1 MSKTKIEWA
10 DRVWNPV
17 TGCTKVSQG
26 CKHCYAE
33 IFYERFHGHG
43 SFKNVQCHQD
53 RLSMPKSWKD
63 PSVVFVNSMSDL
75 FHEEVPFLFINA
87 VFSVMSDIDHHKYL
101 ILTKRPERMVE
112 FWKWKKD
119 QFGIPW
125 QPKSNVWMGVSI
137 EDQKTAEQRIPL
149 LLNIDTPIR
158 FLSCEPLLGPLDISS
173 WLYPKELI
181 GMEVSNLEETEF
193 SLLKN
198 GIHWVIAGG
207 ESGPGARPMHPDWAR
222 SLRDQCAAADV
233 PFFFKQW
240 GEWISEDQ
248 IDQEINC
255 KKSSKRLI
263 SLSTGQLVQQARV
276 GKKNAGRLLDGKLY
290 DGYPL

>member
-33 IFYERFHGHG
+33 RFYERFHGHG
-43 SFKNVQCHQD
+43 SFKEVQCHQS
-53 RLSMPKSWKD
+53 RLSLPSLWKD
-63 PSVVFVNSMSDL
+63 PSIVFVNSMSDL
-75 FHEEVPFLFINA
+75 FHEEVPFEFINA

-101 ILTKRPERMVE
+101 LLTKRAERMKQ
-112 FWKWKKD
+112 FWKWKED

-125 QPKSNVWMGVSI
+125 MPGFNVWMGVSA
-137 EDQKTAEQRIPL
+137 EDQKTLEERIPFL
-149 LLNIDTPIR
+149 IGIDAGIK
-158 FLSCEPLLGPLDISS
+158 FLSCEPLLGPIQLPVDCNDGS
-173 WLYPKELI
+173 
-181 GMEVSNLEETEF
+181 GFVD
-193 SLLKN
+193 
-198 GIHWVIAGG
+198 WVIVGG

-222 SLRDQCAAADV
+222 SLRDQCDLMGT

-255 KKSSKRLI
+255 KESSKRLI